1 MCEAKLKDSSSA
13 TRHDTA
19 MKPQITEIAVPI
31 PTRLFRG
38 QQRLRIALVG
48 LPNSGKST
56 LFNAVSA
63 TSIHTG
69 ELTGTHRAYGECRVQ
84 IGLDEAD
91 LIDLPSVHSLH
102 QLKQDDLV
110 ALQYLLWG
118 DQRPMVFAHDA
129 EAPPAPFSRPDV
141 IIQVVDATALDRHL
155 ELTMELSMLGTPV
168 VLALNMI
175 DQARSKGLHINT
187 RRLSKLLGMPV
198 VPTVA
203 LMGQGIADLFKTA
216 VSAVRNDVCPVP
228 QPASAHIC
236 EVLKPLGAVL
246 NKPEVQTAFRA
257 PLPLLVMEVAA
268 NDHYFLDEFRQ
279 HFPDLLSEINEL
291 RQSAEQRLPRPLPEE
306 IHADRHHR
314 AATLF
319 EAVSRLGDPHTGRG
333 WRYWLDE
340 LFLHPQWGL
349 LGSLAVFAAVLFVVF
364 EVSTWIDSMTSAQ
377 LVDWINPWHPTSTLG
392 VIGRAVAD
400 GLIGL
405 IGIVI
410 PYMIPL
416 VMLLV
421 ALEESGIMQRI
432 AFVVDRWFHHLGL
445 HGGVAVPFLLGLG
458 CNVPALS
465 AAAVSTKG
473 RERLIASLLITF
485 VPCSARSAV
494 ILALAGKYL
503 GGLGIFAIF
512 MLTLIV
518 IALLGQ
524 IFRRRYRGDSGPGQV
539 QEIPPY
545 ALPHWRSML
554 RTTWERT
561 SDILTIV
568 TPLLVG
574 GSVILALLGHFGA
587 DAVINTAL
595 TPITHWWLGLPVV
608 LGVPILFGILRKEL
622 SLLMVYQALGSFD
635 VGHYLDWVQIMT
647 FLIFLTFYFP
657 CVSTFAVMLRTLGKR
672 QAIYSVSLS
681 VSVALLISGIVR
693 LFLEVA
699 RHVFA

>member
-1 MCEAKLKDSSSA
+1 M
-13 TRHDTA
+13 RHYTA

-31 PTRLFRG
+31 PSRLFRG

-69 ELTGTHRAYGECRVQ
+69 ELAGTHSAYGECRVQ

-118 DQRPMVFAHDA
+118 DQRPIVSAHDV

-198 VPTVA
+198 VPTIA

-216 VSAVRNDVCPVP
+216 VAAVRNDVCPVP
-228 QPASAHIC
+228 QPASPHIC
-236 EVLKPLGAVL
+236 EVLKPLGTVL
-246 NKPEVQTAFRA
+246 NKPEVQTAFRT
-257 PLPLLVMEVAA
+257 PLPLLVMQVAA
-268 NDHYFLDEFRQ
+268 NDNYFLDEIRQ
-279 HFPDLLSEINEL
+279 HFPKLLPEIKDL
-291 RQSAEQRLPRPLPEE
+291 RQAAEQHLPRPLPEE

-340 LFLHPQWGL
+340 LFLHPHWGL

-364 EVSTWIDSMTSAQ
+364 EVSTWIDAMTSAR
-377 LVDWINPWHPTSTLG
+377 LVNWISPWQPTTTLG
-392 VIGRAVAD
+392 VIGRAIAD

-512 MLTLIV
+512 MLTMIV

-524 IFRRRYRGDSGPGQV
+524 IFRRRYRSDSGPGQV

-545 ALPHWRSML
+545 AMPHWRSML

-574 GSVILALLGHFGA
+574 GSVVLALLGHFGA
-587 DAVINTAL
+587 DTVINTAL
-595 TPITHWWLGLPVV
+595 TPISHWWLGLPVV

-622 SLLMVYQALGSFD
+622 SLLMIYQALGSFD
-635 VGHYLDWVQIMT
+635 VGHYMDWVQIMT

-672 QAIYSVSLS
+672 QALYSVSLS

-693 LFLEVA
+693 LILEVA
-699 RHVFA
+699 RHVLA